1 MLRTLTLMAVVGCGL
16 SACNLTGDPTNSG
29 FATPS
34 SSGAIAGKASGIG
47 VRSGSDQSSVTGNV
61 YGYEVGAVSEDGLQG
76 FTGIA
81 SGASVSAAP
90 ATGSATMNGR
100 FEVAIIQGVSTDGTR
115 VSGSTGID
123 SGSLTLVADFDNGTL
138 TGSATGADA
147 GSLNPYLRNNQLE
160 IDGRFDGS
168 ELSGTATYDGVSGP
182 LRGLV
187 GGNEAIGAFHGH
199 NDTKVHAGGFI
210 VN

>member
-1 MLRTLTLMAVVGCGL
+1 MLRTFTLMTVVGCGL

-47 VRSGSDQSSVTGNV
+47 LRSGSDSSSVTGNV
-61 YGYEVGAVSEDGLQG
+61 YA
-76 FTGIA
+76 T
-81 SGASVSAAP
+81 VSAAP
-90 ATGSATMNGR
+90 AMGSATMTGR
-100 FEVAIIQGVSTDGTR
+100 FEVAIIQGVSTDGTQ

-123 SGSLTLVADFDNGTL
+123 SGSLTLVADFDGGTL

-147 GSLNPYLRNNQLE
+147 GSLNPYLRNNALE
-160 IDGRFDGS
+160 IDGTFDGS
-168 ELSGTATYDGVSGP
+168 ELSGTATYDGVTGP

-199 NDTKVHAGGFI
+199 TDTKVHAGGFI